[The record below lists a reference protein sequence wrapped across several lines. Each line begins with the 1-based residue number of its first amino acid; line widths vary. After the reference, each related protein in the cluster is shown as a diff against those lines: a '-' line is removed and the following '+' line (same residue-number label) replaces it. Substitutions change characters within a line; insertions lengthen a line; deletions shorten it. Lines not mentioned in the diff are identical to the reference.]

1 MSTKT
6 PAKKRQRMPYPAHT
20 PKDIRVRAAAYADHI
35 ANKGTV
41 GHESAFYD
49 FLNGAVW
56 ERGRQAQKPDMR

>member
-20 PKDIRVRAAAYADHI
+20 PKDIRVRASAYADHI

-41 GHESAFYD
+41 GHENAFYD

-56 ERGRQAQKPDMR
+56 ERARQAQKPDMR